1 MATSDTD
8 RAADAAIVQS
18 VDRAARILELL
29 TDHPELGV
37 SDIARDLGVHRS
49 TAFRLLATLESRNL
63 VEQQTHR
70 GTYRLG
76 LGVLRLAG
84 TVAARIDLV
93 GDAQVACDRVAQ
105 RLNET
110 SNVAILD
117 SGAAVNITQTL
128 GAQMVAVTRQYVGR
142 RTPLHCTST
151 GKVLLAHAT
160 DDVISHVLS
169 APLERFTPATLT
181 DAESLGRELVRVR
194 TNGWAAANEEW
205 ESATNAVAV
214 PVYGGRAPEGLSA
227 GVVSPGGLPSDN
239 RGSVVAA
246 LSITA
251 PAFRLPPSAFADA
264 AIVLR
269 EIADDLGG
277 RLGHMPAGTSVT
289 GR

>member
-63 VEQQTHR
+63 VEQETHR

-160 DDVISHVLS
+160 DDVISQVLS
-169 APLERFTPATLT
+169 APLERFTHATLT

-205 ESATNAVAV
+205 EPETNAVAV
-214 PVYGGRAPEGLSA
+214 PVYGASPAGRR
-227 GVVSPGGLPSDN
+227 SD
-239 RGSVVAA
+239 GDAVVAA

-251 PAFRLPPSAFADA
+251 PAFRLAPSAFVDA
-264 AIVLR
+264 AAVLR
-269 EIADDLGG
+269 EVADELGG
-277 RLGHMPAGTSVT
+277 RLGHVVPTAPVT